1 MQRESRS
8 ECANTTRR
16 APTSRAWRARGRR
29 PLALEMET
37 PTSNSEQKVAME
49 QALGI
54 GTAVA
59 GGGISISGLVG
70 LVTLFLWWP
79 IDIRSGLVDAYM
91 VLIGGL
97 LILTAVVSLPGVS
110 PSPLFEQL
118 LSLFGFLRYWAG
130 TGGLLL
136 FAGLLTLSGP
146 GTVGLV
152 TGALALL
159 WGILCISYYVWSSRP
174 VWTNTHGIVHTANDP
189 LIAPQPEAS
198 QGA

>member
-1 MQRESRS
+1 MQGESRARS
-8 ECANTTRR
+8 
-16 APTSRAWRARGRR
+16 APTPRAERRLLVRGPRAAGDR
-29 PLALEMET
+29 LALEMET

-110 PSPLFEQL
+110 PCLLYTSP
-118 LSLFGFLRYWAG
+118 SPR
-130 TGGLLL
+130 
-136 FAGLLTLSGP
+136 
-146 GTVGLV
+146 
-152 TGALALL
+152 
-159 WGILCISYYVWSSRP
+159 
-174 VWTNTHGIVHTANDP
+174 D
-189 LIAPQPEAS
+189 
-198 QGA
+198 